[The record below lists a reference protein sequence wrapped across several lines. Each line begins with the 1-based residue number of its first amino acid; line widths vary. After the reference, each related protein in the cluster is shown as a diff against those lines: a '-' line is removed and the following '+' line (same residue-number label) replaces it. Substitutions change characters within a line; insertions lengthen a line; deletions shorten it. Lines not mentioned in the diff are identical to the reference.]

1 MFMIY
6 LCLGLQIT
14 IHTSSSSSW
23 QTKVTKIDDS
33 KLAVNTNNWGL
44 ALGIYL
50 QDTFNLDKS
59 THNVEGTMHAHTKT
73 HTMWLVLI
81 FDNQHTWKNNLES

>member
-1 MFMIY
+1 MN
-6 LCLGLQIT
+6 
-14 IHTSSSSSW
+14 
-23 QTKVTKIDDS
+23 KV
-33 KLAVNTNNWGL
+33 L

-50 QDTFNLDKS
+50 QDTVNLDKS

-73 HTMWLVLI
+73 HTMWLVFI